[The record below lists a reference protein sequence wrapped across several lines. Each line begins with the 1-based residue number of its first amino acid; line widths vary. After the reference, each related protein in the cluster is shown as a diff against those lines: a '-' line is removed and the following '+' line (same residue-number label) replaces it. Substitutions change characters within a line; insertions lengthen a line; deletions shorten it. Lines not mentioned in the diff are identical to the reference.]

1 MIRGSKQDKSR
12 LVPMHATAVEH
23 LAAYQQRRDQLC
35 PRPATTAFFLSGAGT
50 RLNSTTASKAFTRIL
65 KVAAIT
71 GATGAT
77 RPRLYDLRHTFAVTT
92 MTSWYAAGAD
102 VAHLLPPTATRSA
115 CCCATPSSELADRL
129 RHWTSLTSAR
139 PSSAVSW
146 TPWLTTGTTASP
158 PATPARPRATACA
171 T

>member
-12 LVPMHATAVEH
+12 LVPLHATAVEH

-71 GATGAT
+71 GATSAT
-77 RPRLYDLRHTFAVTT
+77 RPRLYDLRHYADDRVMRPARAVCVVR
-92 MTSWYAAGAD
+92 A
-102 VAHLLPPTATRSA
+102 LPSVVSVRII
-115 CCCATPSSELADRL
+115 RVG
-129 RHWTSLTSAR
+129 WGQR
-139 PSSAVSW
+139 PSESSQLIRDESRVQSGKASGVSGW
-146 TPWLTTGTTASP
+146 
-158 PATPARPRATACA
+158 
-171 T
+171 